1 MGNKVRIGM
10 IGLGARGKGL
20 LETAYLEHP
29 DAEFVVVCDKY
40 EDRCQEAAKMIEK
53 SGRNTP
59 KMVTD
64 YKEVLQMPD
73 VDAVIICAS
82 WDMHVEMCIEAMKA
96 GKYVGCE
103 VGGAYSLRECWKL
116 IETYEETKVPVMFL
130 ENCLY
135 GRDEMMVLNMAE
147 QGVLG
152 EIVHCEGGVIV
163 MT

>member
-40 EDRCQEAAKMIEK
+40 EDRCQEAAKVIEK

-64 YKEVLQMPD
+64 YKEVLQMPG

-82 WDMHVEMCIEAMKA
+82 WDMHVEM
-96 GKYVGCE
+96 
-103 VGGAYSLRECWKL
+103 
-116 IETYEETKVPVMFL
+116 
-130 ENCLY
+130 
-135 GRDEMMVLNMAE
+135 
-147 QGVLG
+147 
-152 EIVHCEGGVIV
+152 
-163 MT
+163 

>member
-1 MGNKVRIGM
+1 
-10 IGLGARGKGL
+10 
-20 LETAYLEHP
+20 
-29 DAEFVVVCDKY
+29 
-40 EDRCQEAAKMIEK
+40 
-53 SGRNTP
+53 
-59 KMVTD
+59 
-64 YKEVLQMPD
+64 MPD

-152 EIVHCEGGVIV
+152 EIVHCEGVIV
-163 MT
+163 MTERRSCIWKGKQTLSPFQLHSSQYRKLSDT

>member
-40 EDRCQEAAKMIEK
+40 EDRCQEAAKVIEK

-96 GKYVGCE
+96 GKYVG
-103 VGGAYSLRECWKL
+103 
-116 IETYEETKVPVMFL
+116 
-130 ENCLY
+130 
-135 GRDEMMVLNMAE
+135 
-147 QGVLG
+147 
-152 EIVHCEGGVIV
+152 
-163 MT
+163 

>member
-40 EDRCQEAAKMIEK
+40 EDRCQEAAKVIEK

-82 WDMHVEMCIEAMKA
+82 NLQVLPVLHLQMMHRLHCCI
-96 GKYVGCE
+96 
-103 VGGAYSLRECWKL
+103 SLQ
-116 IETYEETKVPVMFL
+116 
-130 ENCLY
+130 
-135 GRDEMMVLNMAE
+135 D
-147 QGVLG
+147 
-152 EIVHCEGGVIV
+152 
-163 MT
+163 